1 MKKLIV
7 LLVVALLITATFM
20 SACGVDFASTYVDI
34 YSSAKYKDALTQ
46 RTHALNDYRNINV
59 DFSPIT
65 ISGNLGVFRKSITDS
80 ANYQYMIY
88 NFNEETAIASYD
100 SYDTRDYDIG
110 LLYALDYDFYFV
122 RTKTRQIISN
132 IYGGGFSYSNWS
144 YDDYVLYSAGN
155 EHNRFSHVVATS
167 KTQPKVNVDAIMLDN
182 NPYRL
187 DKNGELQLAGSRAEN
202 AVDLPVFEA
211 KNNKNYYDIKSSK
224 IFIYKEDY
232 TLMHCYELPSY
243 CSDQTIS
250 ILDDGNVLIQY
261 RYEESMF
268 SQDYTYYDPDS
279 GKNITIVT
287 EIFDVD
293 KGEAKEITA
302 DYVVLDG
309 ILSRN
314 TMYSTGAVSGI
325 VTVGVSLDTI
335 GSGVKNLA
343 AVKYIKNKRLSN
355 NNDDIKIVSIK
366 NNGDIDY
373 SLFDIFPAQSGA
385 PEQISSGKFIV
396 SDKAGSKLLV
406 DGKGNVIA
414 DVTGYSDF
422 NEKYILL
429 DKKIY
434 DHDMNLIMSYK
445 DLNYNVEKVM
455 NNAVLFSTSSASNS
469 GTKKNYIIFSNDV
482 FKSISTPETA
492 TLFAKDSRYFVIK
505 NTIGTLSEYNYYNE
519 NGEKLLTTD
528 YALSHRGTSIDG
540 KMLFTGYDTKNEKY
554 VNYIFVYT
562 PEQSK

>member
-1 MKKLIV
+1 
-7 LLVVALLITATFM
+7 
-20 SACGVDFASTYVDI
+20 
-34 YSSAKYKDALTQ
+34 
-46 RTHALNDYRNINV
+46 
-59 DFSPIT
+59 
-65 ISGNLGVFRKSITDS
+65 
-80 ANYQYMIY
+80 
-88 NFNEETAIASYD
+88 
-100 SYDTRDYDIG
+100 
-110 LLYALDYDFYFV
+110 
-122 RTKTRQIISN
+122 
-132 IYGGGFSYSNWS
+132 
-144 YDDYVLYSAGN
+144 
-155 EHNRFSHVVATS
+155 
-167 KTQPKVNVDAIMLDN
+167 
-182 NPYRL
+182 
-187 DKNGELQLAGSRAEN
+187 
-202 AVDLPVFEA
+202 
-211 KNNKNYYDIKSSK
+211 
-224 IFIYKEDY
+224 
-232 TLMHCYELPSY
+232 MHCYELPSY

-492 TLFAKDSRYFVIK
+492 TLFAKDNRYFVIK